1 MCALQIL
8 KAQTITRENSSKW
21 FPLDSNCRQLRCLTA
36 AASSWRSSSSS
47 PRPASLHPSLFLD
60 AACTA
65 CCVALLASSAA
76 RQRYAASFAVQHSTA
91 GIRRSAGAPQ
101 ADACESA
108 AAGDTGCASR
118 SRSDASVPLAIHI
131 RPTEE
136 VVAPAPAA
144 AVTVCAQPTP
154 LPWPSGGTPGLA
166 AEAVACCTLL
176 IAAGN
181 TWFKLSGASR
191 TAALRHSAST
201 EAAARLARLEAL
213 TDKQLAEFST
223 AVRQIDKLQVRTRLT
238 SGDIRRPIAQLQS
251 ASADQSAV
259 LVRLASEQEALR
271 GQLRDTQAL
280 LAALQ
285 GLTAKQFQVTVE
297 AIKQLRSAQAA
308 GNDH

>member
-1 MCALQIL
+1 MCALHTL
-8 KAQTITRENSSKW
+8 KAKTIAREQTGRRLPPGDK
-21 FPLDSNCRQLRCLTA
+21 CRQQRCPTA
-36 AASSWRSSSSS
+36 AASSRRSGPSS
-47 PRPASLHPSLFLD
+47 PRLAALHPSLLLD

-65 CCVALLASSAA
+65 CCVVLLASSATSQ
-76 RQRYAASFAVQHSTA
+76 RQSVYSAVQHSTTR
-91 GIRRSAGAPQ
+91 IRKSIGAQQ
-101 ADACESA
+101 AEGRESA
-108 AAGDTGCASR
+108 AAEDTGCTSTSR
-118 SRSDASVPLAIHI
+118 TDASAPVTMQI
-131 RPTEE
+131 RPTEA
-136 VVAPAPAA
+136 VAASAPAA
-144 AVTVCAQPTP
+144 AVTVCAPPTP
-154 LPWPSGGTPGLA
+154 LPLPAGGTPGLA

-176 IAAGN
+176 VAASN
-181 TWFKLSGASR
+181 AWFKLSGSSWTAASR
-191 TAALRHSAST
+191 QSAST
-201 EAAARLARLEAL
+201 EAAARLARLEAV

-308 GNDH
+308 GSDH